1 MENVNVIIADLS
13 PLSRFGMISLL
24 RQLNYPFSFREVSV
38 PEKLKNIIHK
48 DQASLVISSASF
60 LEKFSDYQIQT
71 MLPGG
76 KYVAKL
82 LINDLPHSQRKFTG
96 FNEIIEFTDTE
107 RTILRKLNK
116 TAASLARLNSFQVMP
131 EEISDREKDV
141 LRLVALGNT
150 NKEIAGKLFISSHT
164 VITHRKNIT
173 AKLGIKTIAGLT
185 IYALLNK
192 LITSEEIN

>member
-13 PLSRFGMISLL
+13 PLSRFGMISFL
-24 RQLNYPFSFREVSV
+24 RQLNYPFSIREISV
-38 PEKLKNIIHK
+38 PEKLKNIFHK
-48 DQASLVISSASF
+48 DQALFIISSASF
-60 LEKFSDYQIQT
+60 LEKFSDTQIQT
-71 MLPGG
+71 LLPGG

-82 LINDLPHSQRKFTG
+82 LINDLPRSQRKFPA
-96 FNEIIEFTDTE
+96 FNEIIEISDSE
-107 RTILRKLNK
+107 RTIVRKLNK
-116 TAASLARLNSFQVMP
+116 AAASLARLNSYQVMP
-131 EEISDREKDV
+131 EDISDREKDV
-141 LRLVALGNT
+141 LRLVALGHT

-192 LITSEEIN
+192 LITSEEIK

>member
-1 MENVNVIIADLS
+1 METVNVIIADLS

-24 RQLNYPFSFREVSV
+24 RQLNYPFSIREISV
-38 PEKLKNIIHK
+38 PEKLKNVLHK
-48 DQASLVISSASF
+48 DQALFVISSASF
-60 LEKFSDYQIQT
+60 LENFADNQIQSL
-71 MLPGG
+71 LPAG
-76 KYVAKL
+76 KYVTKL
-82 LINDLPHSQRKFTG
+82 LINDLPHSHRKFPG
-96 FNEIIEFTDTE
+96 FNEIIENTDTE
-107 RTILRKLNK
+107 RTIVRKLNK
-116 TAASLARLNSFQVMP
+116 AAASLARLNSYQVMP

-141 LRLVALGNT
+141 LRLVALGYT

-192 LITSEEIN
+192 LITSEEIK